1 MYAGQSVPARY
12 MEALGKDALFPESG
26 YEGAYIKDIAKDLV
40 EEQRDILDDADWSP
54 FKEINI

>member
-12 MEALGKDALFPESG
+12 MEALGKEALFPEGG
-26 YEGAYIKDIAKDLV
+26 YEVAYIKDIAKDLV
-40 EEQRDILDDADWSP
+40 EEQGDFLDDADWSP